1 MFVLITGFT
10 EIERPVQASRARFWA
25 IIQSSEPLRWRT
37 AKDVVGDRTEI
48 RAVTGLL
55 EVIYPASVIFPGDR
69 RNGQPLAD
77 LLVEEWHADGGSSDG
92 F

>member
-1 MFVLITGFT
+1 M
-10 EIERPVQASRARFWA
+10 
-25 IIQSSEPLRWRT
+25 
-37 AKDVVGDRTEI
+37 VGDRTEI